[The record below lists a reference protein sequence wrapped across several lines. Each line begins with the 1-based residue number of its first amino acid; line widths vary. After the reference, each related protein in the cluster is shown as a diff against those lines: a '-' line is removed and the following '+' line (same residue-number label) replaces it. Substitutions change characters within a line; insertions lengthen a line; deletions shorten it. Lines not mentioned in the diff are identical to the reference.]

1 MRTLLFVF
9 ILFFSFKGFSQFEN
23 SKKGIRFAA
32 TKKKEAPLKS
42 LDIKTSP
49 SVIKYESSFDKKK
62 DDLMGF
68 SILPKKVEKGI
79 MEEEASTVRQSSE
92 LYTEKLQT
100 KLSQEGITRE
110 ILNSDVFLG
119 EYTVYTKEID
129 ISCRDYSAIDGDLVR
144 VWLNGEMVT
153 KQIDL
158 ESGYKKYKYTL
169 QEGLN
174 IIQIEAL
181 NVGLSFPN
189 TGQFLFLD
197 GNGKKIT
204 EQFWG
209 LNEGYRAIVK
219 VYKKKGLSDEKQ

>member
-1 MRTLLFVF
+1 MRTVLLVF

>member
-1 MRTLLFVF
+1 MRTVLLVF

-100 KLSQEGITRE
+100 KLAQEGITRE

-209 LNEGYRAIVK
+209 LNQGYRAIVK
-219 VYKKKGLSDEKQ
+219 VYRQKGLSDEKQ

>member
-1 MRTLLFVF
+1 
-9 ILFFSFKGFSQFEN
+9 
-23 SKKGIRFAA
+23 
-32 TKKKEAPLKS
+32 
-42 LDIKTSP
+42 
-49 SVIKYESSFDKKK
+49 
-62 DDLMGF
+62 MGF